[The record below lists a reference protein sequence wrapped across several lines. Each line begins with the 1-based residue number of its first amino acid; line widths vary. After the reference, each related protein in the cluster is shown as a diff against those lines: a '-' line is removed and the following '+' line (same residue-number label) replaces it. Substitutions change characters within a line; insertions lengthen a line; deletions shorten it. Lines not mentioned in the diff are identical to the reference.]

1 MVYVAHFRECAMP
14 ESPDIKVS
22 SAFQS
27 SHSPKTCAMTGVP
40 PLPPV
45 TSRPLSSNSSI
56 SGLNGSHSPQ
66 STTVMN
72 GGRTPSPPTLGSLM
86 NSTSGQQLPP
96 ACGARQLSKLKRF
109 LTTLQ
114 QFGSDISPEIGER
127 VRTLV
132 LGLVNSHL
140 SIEEFHGKLQEA
152 TNFPLRPFVIPF
164 LKANLPLLQRELHHC
179 ARIAKQSPQQ
189 FLTQNEQILFDPT
202 HSPLD
207 SRDNLMA
214 DVNENGKRRSPDRP
228 KENGLDLHI
237 EAPPHPAKRHHG
249 SHPVSPVSMSR
260 TSPGSTFNLSAGGPI
275 RLEDISKSREL
286 REREARER
294 MEREQVDRARER
306 ERERDRDRER
316 HFSNYS
322 FRSSESFEHL
332 ERLDDDWRHVET
344 MLNCIIGM
352 VDKTKRAMSVLQ
364 ERSMRDREESL
375 WARRQ
380 ADVVGIEAADVKKR
394 SGDVMAYTIRQ
405 RAEEAVN
412 DVKRQA
418 MVELQKALS
427 AADQKAAELVSAER
441 AKMER
446 AISETRKQTQTELLR
461 SLNHQEESAESCWN
475 CGRKASETCSGCN
488 VARYCGSFCQHK
500 DWENHHH
507 VCGKAHI
514 TSAADARELRR
525 AAAVAAAAAAVAA
538 SSAPASSSSSSSMVS
553 MAATSSLAASS
564 SSLSPSSSATS
575 TAVSASGKAIASG
588 SSKGIKD
595 ERDQSPSTSTP
606 SSSKPNASSSLTSS
620 KGAIKEGKTISCSSP
635 APLAVPSL
643 SGRNSPVK
651 TADSPSS
658 SPGRT
663 LSPVPSDPATP
674 APGDSA

>member
-1 MVYVAHFRECAMP
+1 MP

-22 SAFQS
+22 SAFHS
-27 SHSPKTCAMTGVP
+27 SHSPKTCTMTGVP
-40 PLPPV
+40 PLPPA
-45 TSRPLSSNSSI
+45 TSRPLSSNSSV

-86 NSTSGQQLPP
+86 NSSSGQQLPP

-207 SRDNLMA
+207 ARDNPMA
-214 DVNENGKRRSPDRP
+214 DLNENGKRRSPDSRP

-237 EAPPHPAKRHHG
+237 DAPPHPAKRHHG
-249 SHPVSPVSMSR
+249 SHPVSPVSLSR

-294 MEREQVDRARER
+294 LEREQVDRARER

-322 FRSSESFEHL
+322 FRSSESYEHL

-525 AAAVAAAAAAVAA
+525 AAAVAAAAAAAVASSTSSGPSSSSPLVTVAAA
-538 SSAPASSSSSSSMVS
+538 SSLATCSSI
-553 MAATSSLAASS
+553 
-564 SSLSPSSSATS
+564 LSPSSTAT
-575 TAVSASGKAIASG
+575 TATAGAPGAAGVCKTSNDG
-588 SSKGIKD
+588 
-595 ERDQSPSTSTP
+595 RDQSPSFSAP
-606 SSSKPNASSSLTSS
+606 SSSKSPLPSSSASSKTSGREVNS
-620 KGAIKEGKTISCSSP
+620 ISCSSP

-663 LSPVPSDPATP
+663 LSPVPSEPASP
-674 APGDSA
+674 NPGDTA